1 MRLAVTVPEAADMI
15 GISESKLSQLLA
27 AGDIAKVKIGRR
39 TVIRVAELERY
50 LEAAQA
56 DRGLPEAGLHLIGL
70 GNDERPVVDEA
81 PPVVASVRAQTKGR
95 NRD

>member
-1 MRLAVTVPEAADMI
+1 MRLAATVPEAAEMI
-15 GISESKLSQLLA
+15 GISESMLWQLLA

-56 DRGLPEAGLHLIGL
+56 DRGLPEAELHLTGL
-70 GNDERPVVDEA
+70 VNDERPVVNEA
-81 PPVVASVRAQTKGR
+81 PSMASIRAQTKGR

>member
-15 GISESKLSQLLA
+15 GISESMLWQLLA
-27 AGDIAKVKIGRR
+27 AGDLAKAKIGRS
-39 TVIRVAELERY
+39 TLIRVAELERY

-56 DRGLPEAGLHLIGL
+56 DQGLPEAGLHLKGF

-81 PPVVASVRAQTKGR
+81 PSGASVRAQTKGR